1 MKVIVTGAA
10 GFIGFHVS
18 KRLLEMKYDVVGI
31 DNMNNYYDPKLKE
44 ARLGILQKYSK
55 FTFSKIDIC
64 EYEKLR
70 ECIGDAKIVIHLA
83 AQAGV
88 RYSLE
93 NPFAYVQSN
102 VVGHLNILEVCRN
115 IKGFE
120 RLIYASS
127 SSVYGENTKM
137 PFSVEDR
144 VDHPASLYAATKR
157 ADELMSYTYSHLYEI
172 NMIGLRFFTVY
183 GEYGRPDMAP
193 MKFTQKILNGESIDV
208 YNNGDLKRDFT
219 YIDDIVDGVI
229 ASIIY
234 PLKGHKIYNLGN
246 NKPETLMNFISIL
259 EKHTG
264 KSAIMNMLPMQKGDV
279 YETYADIAESKHDLG
294 FNPKTSLDEGLEKM
308 VRWYCNVLIK

>member
-1 MKVIVTGAA
+1 MMIVVTGVA

-18 KRLLEMKYDVVGI
+18 KRLLEMEYDVVGI

-44 ARLGILQKYSK
+44 TRLGILQKYSK
-55 FTFSKIDIC
+55 FTFHKIDIC
-64 EYEKLR
+64 EYEKLKN
-70 ECIGDAKIVIHLA
+70 CIGDSKIIIHLA

-127 SSVYGENTKM
+127 SSVYGQNAKM
-137 PFSVEDR
+137 PFSVDDR
-144 VDHPASLYAATKR
+144 VDNPASLYAATKR

-219 YIDDIVDGVI
+219 YIDDIVEGVVSSMKV
-229 ASIIY
+229 SI
-234 PLKGHKIYNLGN
+234 KGQKIYNLGN
-246 NKPETLMNFISIL
+246 NRPEKLMNFIAIL
-259 EKHTG
+259 EKYTG
-264 KSAIMNMLPMQKGDV
+264 QKALMNMMPMQKGDV
-279 YETYADIAESKHDLG
+279 HETYANITESKRDLG
-294 FNPKTSLDEGLEKM
+294 FNPKTSLDEGLKRTVEWFKTF
-308 VRWYCNVLIK
+308 YGL